1 MVDTSKIKQQ
11 VNKKKSTS
19 QSSKSSYSKIQPH
32 LHCRV
37 CYEVIPSGS
46 DPRVC
51 SEQACIE
58 KNTKDEKNQKQLRIW
73 MFIFLGIFAFSFIGP
88 MIARVV

>member
-11 VNKKKSTS
+11 VSKKKSNNQTL
-19 QSSKSSYSKIQPH
+19 KSGNSRVQPH

-46 DPRVC
+46 EPRVC
-51 SEQACIE
+51 SEQACID

-88 MIARVV
+88 MIF